1 MNRREFVKSSAL
13 AAGTLTIGAH
23 HASAKQDDTE
33 PEKPFVPNRIACS
46 TYSFWRY
53 RDDSKFT
60 MTKCIDL
67 ISEMGFDGVELLEV
81 QMEKKSDD
89 YLRQLKR
96 QALVNG
102 LDLVGISTH
111 QDFVDPDPEV
121 RKKNV
126 EKTNASIELAYKAGN
141 SKRFG

>member
-1 MNRREFVKSSAL
+1 MNRRNFVMTSAQMMAAAAVGT
-13 AAGTLTIGAH
+13 AAGANS
-23 HASAKQDDTE
+23 ASKAVAQENDTQA
-33 PEKPFVPNRIACS
+33 KPFVPNRIACS

-89 YLRQLKR
+89 YLAKLKR

-102 LDLVGISTH
+102 LD
-111 QDFVDPDPEV
+111 
-121 RKKNV
+121 
-126 EKTNASIELAYKAGN
+126 
-141 SKRFG
+141 